1 MPDIGVFTIVLLL
14 YRVNVM
20 DITSF
25 QMIGP
30 VVARILQMCRHAPAS
45 PFKRMRILVSSFLL
59 TGGVVGTGIQGAFA
73 QASASPPTLTI
84 TDVVQS
90 AVRDYPLIHVTQ
102 EELNASAAG
111 IQLARTAYLPRI
123 DGLAQFNRATR
134 NNVFGALFPQ
144 STIPSMTGP
153 VIGSNNGGSVW
164 GSATG
169 LLVNWQPFDFGV
181 RHANVQ
187 ASLAARDE
195 AAAALQRSQL
205 DVGTAAADAF
215 LTLIAAQQTERS
227 AAAAVDSWDILSRSV
242 HALASNQL
250 RPGADESRIEAE
262 RAMAG
267 TQLAYARQAVEAS
280 RATLVKFM
288 PHADASGTV
297 FDAAHLLDGSPP
309 LMDEDAP
316 FQSDQHPV
324 MTEQKAATAQ
334 SSARLHAIERSW
346 VPQFNLEGAAFA
358 RGTGAENDGQRLTG
372 ANGLAPTVGNYAVG
386 VNVTFAFMDFASI
399 HAREANQAAI
409 VRANRSNEQLADRN
423 LREQFAKAK
432 AVVHAAR
439 EVAANTPVEVK
450 AAHTAFDQAKARY
463 QAGLVPIDD
472 LAQAERLVVQAEM
485 DDSVARLSVWRAL
498 LQLDA
503 SRGDIQPFMQI
514 VSK

>member
-1 MPDIGVFTIVLLL
+1 MPDIGVFTIVIVL
-14 YRVNVM
+14 YRAGVM
-20 DITSF
+20 DITLF
-25 QMIGP
+25 QNDRDAVKRM
-30 VVARILQMCRHAPAS
+30 LQMSRHTPAS
-45 PFKRMRILVSSFLL
+45 RFRRMRILVSSLLL
-59 TGGVVGTGIQGAFA
+59 TGGVVGAGIQGAFA
-73 QASASPPTLTI
+73 QAPASPPTLTI

-90 AVRDYPLIHVTQ
+90 AVRDYPLVHVTQ

-144 STIPSMTGP
+144 NTIPSMTGP

-205 DVGTAAADAF
+205 DVCASSADAF
-215 LTLIAAQQTERS
+215 LTLIAAQQTEKS
-227 AAAAVDSWDILSRSV
+227 AAAAVESWDVLLRSI

-262 RAMAG
+262 RAIAG

-280 RATLVKFM
+280 RATLAKFM
-288 PHADASGTV
+288 PHADESGTV
-297 FDAAHLLDGSPP
+297 FDAAHLLDGGPP
-309 LMDEDAP
+309 LMDEDVP
-316 FQSDQHPV
+316 FQTDQHPV
-324 MTEQKAATAQ
+324 MAERKAATAQ
-334 SSARLHAIERSW
+334 SSAQLQATERSW

-358 RGTGAENDGQRLTG
+358 RGTGAENDGQRLAG
-372 ANGLAPTVGNYAVG
+372 ANGLAPTVANYAVG
-386 VNVTFAFMDFASI
+386 VNVTFAFMDFAGI
-399 HAREANQAAI
+399 HAREAAQAAT
-409 VRANRSNEQLADRN
+409 VRANRSQEQLADRA
-423 LREQFAKAK
+423 LQEQFAKAR
-432 AVVHAAR
+432 AAVHASR
-439 EVAANTPVEVK
+439 EVAANTPVAVK
-450 AAHTAFDQAKARY
+450 AAHTAFEQARARY
-463 QAGLVPIDD
+463 PPGLSPLDD
-472 LAQAERLVVQAEM
+472 LAQAQRLVVQAEM
-485 DDSVARLSVWRAL
+485 DDSIARLSVWRAL

-503 SRGDIQPFMQI
+503 SRGDIQPFVET